1 MDELNLPIIKK
12 LYELYK
18 LLYDYRAS
26 IPKLD
31 RYAIWQ
37 RCDELV
43 LDILENFLSAA
54 YAQNLEKIAILKNAS
69 KKLNILRILVRL
81 VKDIKAIDG
90 KKYITLQEFINEI
103 GRMLGGWMRSGN

>member
-18 LLYDYRAS
+18 LFYDYHAS

-54 YAQNLEKIAILKNAS
+54 YAQKLEKIAILKNAS